1 MTKEGKK
8 QAYRAPEAD
17 IRMPEADI
25 FTSETVQILS
35 CDAGDEC
42 SWQIFFE

>member
-1 MTKEGKK
+1 MTKEEKR
-8 QAYRAPEAD
+8 QAYCTPEAEV
-17 IRMPEADI
+17 RMLEVDV
-25 FTSETVQILS
+25 FTSAAIQPLS